1 MTINSEKKENALG
14 TLTYDGK
21 IYGIPYSTAGI
32 GLVYNKTVLDKA
44 VGGDFDPSTIKTRSD
59 LAELFDQ
66 IEATG
71 AAAWKYLPVNYGTN
85 IGSVENTL
93 QKTWFRNNLKGEK
106 IRLKFTNKYGVS
118 PLILDRVM
126 ISGEK
131 DTDQRVQVTCRGNT
145 KIVIHPGEEFLS
157 DEFDWQT
164 VPGENI
170 VLFVFFKERQEIHCA
185 AAMWSVKC
193 CHTVYRSC
201 ENECDIMAEVS
212 EDEWKESREIYPYI
226 EADVNKANVV
236 AGVCEIQV
244 YTDPEVKTLAMFG
257 DSITHMSYFSDGL
270 MDILMERAP
279 GGITLVN
286 YGIGGNRILRN
297 ASYVEDMEGNGS
309 CFGPAGAGR
318 FESDVFSDDTPDVV
332 LVLEGVNDIMH
343 PYMFGHDDDIVTAG
357 DLEKGMKE
365 IIDISHRH
373 GCPVYVGTVMPFWD
387 AQYGEWF
394 EPAEYVRRQFNQW
407 IREQSDAEGV
417 LDYDRAAADG
427 MYKERMKDG
436 IHIGDGLHPNTKG
449 GQLMAQTAYRVIQNS
464 VEK

>member
-164 VPGENI
+164 VPGE
-170 VLFVFFKERQEIHCA
+170 
-185 AAMWSVKC
+185 
-193 CHTVYRSC
+193 
-201 ENECDIMAEVS
+201 
-212 EDEWKESREIYPYI
+212 
-226 EADVNKANVV
+226 
-236 AGVCEIQV
+236 
-244 YTDPEVKTLAMFG
+244 
-257 DSITHMSYFSDGL
+257 
-270 MDILMERAP
+270 
-279 GGITLVN
+279 ITLVN

-343 PYMFGHDDDIVTAG
+343 PYMFGHDDKIVTAG